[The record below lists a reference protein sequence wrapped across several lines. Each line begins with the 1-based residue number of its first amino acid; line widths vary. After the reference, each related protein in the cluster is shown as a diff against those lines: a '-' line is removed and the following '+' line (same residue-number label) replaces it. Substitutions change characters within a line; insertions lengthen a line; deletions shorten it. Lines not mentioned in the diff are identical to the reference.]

1 MVRGR
6 MDMKN
11 TKRIL
16 AVFLVAA
23 MVMAVAAGCSS
34 KDVST
39 KTKGATLYQ
48 KYINNIMEGCYYG
61 DVAKYVEVC
70 EATLDDA
77 QAAHDNTVKFYAY
90 QLMVFNGVDHE
101 YISDEMYNK
110 FVELAGS
117 ILAKA
122 KFKVNEAVQVNDE
135 WQVKVEISP
144 IDINDTTWDEV
155 EDAIVDYNNNSG
167 AIDFSQMTEEQGEAK
182 YRELQEEYAQNVY
195 NIIFSHI
202 STIGYKDTVSKIVI
216 ITVDKDGLF
225 GIPDDDWNDIDDLI
239 VDMKGKVS

>member
-16 AVFLVAA
+16 AVLLAA
-23 MVMAVAAGCSS
+23 VMVMAVAAGCSS
-34 KDVST
+34 KNVST

-48 KYINNIMEGCYYG
+48 KYINNIMECCYYG

-70 EATLDDA
+70 EATLDNA
-77 QAAHDNTVKFYAY
+77 QEAHENTVEFYAY
-90 QLMVFNGVDHE
+90 QLMVYNGVDYE
-101 YISDEMYNK
+101 YISDEMYDK
-110 FVELAGS
+110 FNELAGS

-122 KFKVNEAVQVNDE
+122 KFKVNEAVQVNGD
-135 WQVKVEISP
+135 WQVKIEISP

-155 EDAIVDYNNNSG
+155 EDAIVDYNNNSE
-167 AIDFSQMTEEQGEAK
+167 AIDFSQMTEAQGEAT

-202 STIGYKDTVSKIVI
+202 SSIGYKDTVSKIVI
-216 ITVDKDGLF
+216 ITMDDDGY
-225 GIPDDDWNDIDDLI
+225 GIEDEDWNDIDDLV
-239 VDMKGKVS
+239 VDMKGIS